1 MSLYLSPCFSDM
13 NPHMRYNVYLILNT
27 EFHIVVLWKH
37 YIFFSFISGIIIQFH
52 IFLLLFSSY
61 KPLNTTSLHSFK
73 FIASFTNCFTHTH
86 AHTNAYTIMHM
97 NICVCMYV
105 YIFLNTTFSVYIML
119 CLYMFLRMIICYSKT
134 NLHALHKG
142 RLFISLFAFHN
153 CL

>member
-1 MSLYLSPCFSDM
+1 MSLYLSPCFFDM

-73 FIASFTNCFTHTH
+73 FIASFTNCFYTHTCTHKCIYKH
-86 AHTNAYTIMHM
+86 AHEYL
-97 NICVCMYV
+97 CVYV
-105 YIFLNTTFSVYIML
+105 CIYILKYNLLS
-119 CLYMFLRMIICYSKT
+119 LYMFLGMIICYSKT